1 MGDHVVV
8 RVQDIITQAHQEQK
22 SIEVNKEIQ
31 LKCDVDNLLVR
42 DKNTLEEKLIRD
54 EDQCDAY
61 LCSLARDGI
70 QALLT
75 KVWDLPSE
83 QIDNSIYVTLPK
95 PVTKLPREKP
105 VPKGKEITK
114 WEQYA
119 REKGIKRGKKD
130 KKVWDEVLKQFV
142 PRYGYRK
149 ILAEKEKN
157 WVKEVPDNADPY
169 EDQFAKAAEIK
180 KENIAKNEYQLL
192 RNIAKHRKLKVP
204 NVGVTGNEYASA
216 KVLGLATHYARRATA
231 SLGKFQP
238 DLPNEKKVKG
248 LGKKRKH
255 EETTG
260 DAEVEKKRYMAVLEK
275 IDKPDLNLEGAVHK
289 QIRDEN
295 FAILVLSYL

>member
-180 KENIAKNEYQLL
+180 KENIAKNE
-192 RNIAKHRKLKVP
+192 
-204 NVGVTGNEYASA
+204 
-216 KVLGLATHYARRATA
+216 
-231 SLGKFQP
+231 
-238 DLPNEKKVKG
+238 
-248 LGKKRKH
+248 
-255 EETTG
+255 
-260 DAEVEKKRYMAVLEK
+260 
-275 IDKPDLNLEGAVHK
+275 
-289 QIRDEN
+289 
-295 FAILVLSYL
+295 